1 MLVTKGW
8 EYGRHI
14 RKQNKIPINGEQKAG
29 DVKREGKMQI
39 AIVGES
45 MDIAS
50 HLMTDCVKDPSR
62 LLWPIINCLEM
73 SSH

>member
-1 MLVTKGW
+1 M
-8 EYGRHI
+8 
-14 RKQNKIPINGEQKAG
+14 QKAG

-39 AIVGES
+39 AIVGAS
-45 MDIAS
+45 MGIAS
-50 HLMTDCVKDPSR
+50 HLMTDCVKDPGR